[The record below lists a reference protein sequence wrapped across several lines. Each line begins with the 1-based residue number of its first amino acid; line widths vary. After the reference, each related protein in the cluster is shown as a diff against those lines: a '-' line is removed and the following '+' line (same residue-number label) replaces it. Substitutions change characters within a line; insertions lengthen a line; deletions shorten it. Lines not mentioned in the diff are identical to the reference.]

1 MCTVLGGT
9 GGDSLF
15 YFNSNLSEMPRTGSI
30 RVKANN
36 SNHNFA
42 LGSATTAFFSWRAI
56 AKVYSLMSLG
66 LEEVTLEEAKGYTK
80 VLLIFVSA
88 VVLSGMLEGGAL

>member
-1 MCTVLGGT
+1 
-9 GGDSLF
+9 
-15 YFNSNLSEMPRTGSI
+15 MPKYDEI

>member
-9 GGDSLF
+9 GGDSLS

-42 LGSATTAFFSWRAI
+42 SSHETAIQLVWRAI

-66 LEEVTLEEAKGYTK
+66 LEEVSPKEAKGYTK
-80 VLLIFVSA
+80 VLLILVSA
-88 VVLSGMLEGGAL
+88 VVLGGMLEGGAL

>member
-1 MCTVLGGT
+1 
-9 GGDSLF
+9 
-15 YFNSNLSEMPRTGSI
+15 MPKYDEI

-42 LGSATTAFFSWRAI
+42 PGSATTAFFSWRAI